1 MSGHSKWA
9 SIKHKKAAT
18 DAKRG
23 KIYAKLVRAITV
35 AAREGGGDPA
45 GNSTLAQAIEKAKSF
60 NMPADNIDR
69 AIKKGT
75 GELGG
80 EAYESVTYEG
90 YGPSGVAFIVECMT
104 DNRNRTAADVRHT
117 FSKRGGNVGTP
128 GSVAWM
134 FERKGHLLV
143 DKDKAPSEDDLLAIA
158 IDAGAED
165 MRDGGDQ
172 WEILTE
178 PTELMTVD
186 AAVKNAG
193 IEVELAEITM
203 LPKTSTNLDI
213 AEARKVL
220 RLVEDLEGHDDVQ
233 EVFANFDISDEVMN
247 QLAEED

>member
-9 SIKHKKAAT
+9 SIKHKKAAN

-23 KIYAKLVRAITV
+23 KVWGKLVRAITV
-35 AAREGGGDPA
+35 AAKEGGGDPA
-45 GNSTLAQAIEKAKSF
+45 GNAALAQAVEKARSF

-80 EAYESVTYEG
+80 DAIESITYEG
-90 YGPSGVAFIVECMT
+90 YGPAGVAFIVDCMT

-134 FERKGHLLV
+134 FERIGHLLV
-143 DKDKAPSEDDLLAIA
+143 DKDKAPSEDDLLAAA
-158 IDAGAED
+158 IDAGADD
-165 MRDGGDQ
+165 MRDAGEQ

-178 PTELMTVD
+178 PAGLMAVD
-186 AAVKNAG
+186 KAVKDSG
-193 IEVELAEITM
+193 IPVEMAEITM
-203 LPKTSTNLDI
+203 LPKTTTALEI
-213 AEARKVL
+213 HEARKVL
-220 RLVEDLEGHDDVQ
+220 RLVEDLENIDDVQ
-233 EVFANFDISDEVMN
+233 EVFANFDITDEVMEE
-247 QLAEED
+247 LAKED

>member
-23 KIYAKLVRAITV
+23 KAYGKLSRAIIV

-45 GNSTLAQAIEKAKSF
+45 GNSMLAQAIDKAKGY
-60 NMPADNIDR
+60 NMPSDTIER

-80 EAYESVTYEG
+80 DTIETIVYEG
-90 YGPSGVAFIVECMT
+90 YGPSGIAFIVECMT
-104 DNRNRTAADVRHT
+104 DNRNRTAADVKHI

-134 FERKGHLLV
+134 FERKGHVMV
-143 DKDKAPSEDDLLAIA
+143 DKVDAPGEDDLLAIA
-158 IDAGAED
+158 IESGAED
-165 MRDGGDQ
+165 MRDCGDQ

-178 PTELMTVD
+178 ATDLM
-186 AAVKNAG
+186 AAAG
-193 IEVELAEITM
+193 SLKESGIDVELAEITM
-203 LPKTSTNLDI
+203 LPKTTTELDMDG
-213 AEARKVL
+213 ARKVL
-220 RLVEDLEGHDDVQ
+220 RLVEELEASDDVQ
-233 EVFANFDISDEVMN
+233 EVYANFDVTDDVMDE
-247 QLAEED
+247 LAKED